1 MTKPMIPASRVATTR
16 RTTQTVASMRRV
28 WASRYIHNA
37 PKTRATMP
45 TRQMPRAKTSHSAPI
60 IWNALAIGSQ
70 GHGLDAISSL
80 LDVARVATHA
90 REDGTFRVE
99 LSVFAPLTGVL
110 LTLSLK
116 PQCSHSIQ
124 IRVERQYQFHVGL
137 PHRG

>member
-45 TRQMPRAKTSHSAPI
+45 TRQMPRAKTSHSAPM

-70 GHGLDAISSL
+70 GPGLDAISSL

-90 REDGTFRVE
+90 REDGPLRAE
-99 LSVFAPLTGVL
+99 LSGVAQLPGGVL
-110 LTLSLK
+110 QPSLE
-116 PQCSHSIQ
+116 PQ
-124 IRVERQYQFHVGL
+124 
-137 PHRG
+137 